1 MKSRH
6 IYRATTL
13 NPREHQL
20 FKRYPLTGTA
30 VLTAGTVPTP
40 YHIYDGYG
48 LFMGGTAD
56 LAAVQRLLQ
65 PETVIPL
72 QTVAGQAVM
81 GIWLCDFTDASL
93 GPHHE
98 LQFSIFVTR
107 QPAAPLAAHP
117 LALLSAML
125 TRPDMQMLC
134 HGLWNNTPTVVAYN
148 RELLSLNAKLS
159 TSTLAC
165 DAQQLTFAVADA
177 ASGASILQ
185 GTVATPQQLS
195 WRASVGLLGQL
206 GFGPALRSNRQPWL
220 SMAVVNPLG
229 VGLAQNAVAQAMTK
243 NAVNN
248 VRYFNPA
255 IDSLTFGDTPY
266 RDLAFSPLF
275 AQYMSGFKFVY
286 LQPTVS

>member
-6 IYRATTL
+6 IYRATTV

-30 VLTAGTVPTP
+30 TLTTGAVPTP
-40 YHIYDGYG
+40 YYIYDGYG

-56 LAAVQRLLQ
+56 LVAVQRMLQ

-72 QTVAGQAVM
+72 QTVAGRAVM

-98 LQFSIFVTR
+98 LQVSLFVTR

-125 TRPDMQMLC
+125 TRPDVQMLC

-159 TSTLAC
+159 TSTIAC

-177 ASGASILQ
+177 ASGASILH
-185 GTVATPQQLS
+185 GTVATPQQFS

-206 GFGPALRSNRQPWL
+206 GFGPTLRLNRQPWV
-220 SMAVVNPLG
+220 SMTVVNPLG

-248 VRYFNPA
+248 VRYFKPA
-255 IDSLTFGDTPY
+255 TDDLTFGTTPY
-266 RDLAFSPLF
+266 GELGFSPQVV
-275 AQYMSGFKFVY
+275 QYMRGFKFVY
-286 LQPTVS
+286 LQPTVA